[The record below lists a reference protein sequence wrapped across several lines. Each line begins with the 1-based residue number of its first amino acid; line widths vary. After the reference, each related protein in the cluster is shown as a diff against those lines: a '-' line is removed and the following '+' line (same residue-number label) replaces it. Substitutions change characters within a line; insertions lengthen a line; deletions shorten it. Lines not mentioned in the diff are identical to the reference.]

1 MNLERLLSSRRVVA
15 DDIETSILTT
25 QKKTIR
31 RYGIY
36 KNAIGGK
43 INEV

>member
-1 MNLERLLSSRRVVA
+1 MNLERLFSSRHLVA

-31 RYGIY
+31 GYGIY
-36 KNAIGGK
+36 ENTNKNRQS
-43 INEV
+43 V

>member
-15 DDIETSILTT
+15 DDIETSNSTT

-31 RYGIY
+31 RYGTY

>member
-1 MNLERLLSSRRVVA
+1 MNLERLLSSSRVVA

-31 RYGIY
+31 RYGTY
-36 KNAIGGK
+36 ENTNKNRQS
-43 INEV
+43 V